1 MVKVGFLVEGDTEK
15 KILKSQNF
23 NELLKKFNLEAIPT
37 FFPPKGKMGKD
48 VFKNSEKL
56 ESFIEILKEKGAEHI
71 FVMRDLEDLDC
82 IVLARNQI
90 NSESIFKI
98 VIEKT
103 IESWF
108 LADNITLKK
117 VFLANEISIE
127 YPEKIENPFL
137 KLKEISLEN
146 TSRGISDKLIFASKM
161 INNGFSIENAAN
173 HPNCDSAKYFIQK
186 LKSLSDK

>member
-15 KILKSQNF
+15 KILKSQVF

-90 NSESIFKI
+90 NSELIFKI

-161 INNGFSIENAAN
+161 INNGFSIENASK
-173 HPNCDSAKYFIQK
+173 HSNCESAKYFIQK